1 MVCFIILR
9 YDLGVG
15 SRQSASAG
23 MIGEQARI
31 DTTQVSASI
40 KPPQLKRA
48 VEF

>member
-1 MVCFIILR
+1 
-9 YDLGVG
+9 
-15 SRQSASAG
+15 

-48 VEF
+48 VAFSNDRAVRMLSS